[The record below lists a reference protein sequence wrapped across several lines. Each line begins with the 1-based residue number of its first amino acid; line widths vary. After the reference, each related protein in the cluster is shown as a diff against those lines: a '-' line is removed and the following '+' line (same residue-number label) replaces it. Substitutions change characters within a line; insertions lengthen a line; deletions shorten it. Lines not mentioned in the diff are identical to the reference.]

1 MNVNYSL
8 DHHAYPPRRAHADDA
23 GIDLALSHGVAIPVG
38 EHRLCHTGVHV
49 AIPAGHVGMVFV
61 RSSTGIKKHL
71 VLSNGT
77 GIIDAGYTGEIMLS
91 LHNVGR
97 SKQVIEPGQYV
108 VQLVIVPAPSFG
120 LVQVSSLADTER
132 GSDGIGS
139 TDSTA

>member
-23 GIDLALSHGVAIPVG
+23 GIDLALSHDVAIPVG

-61 RSSTGIKKHL
+61 RSSAGIKKHL

-91 LHNVGR
+91 LRNVGR
-97 SKQVIEPGQYV
+97 RMRVIEPGEYIA
-108 VQLVIVPAPSFG
+108 QLVVVPIPKFE
-120 LVQVSSLADTER
+120 LVRVSELAVSER
-132 GSDGIGS
+132 GSAGIGS
-139 TDSTA
+139 TDCTA

>member
-1 MNVNYSL
+1 MNIQYSL
-8 DHHAYPPRRAHADDA
+8 DQLAFPPRRAHADDA

-49 AIPAGHVGMVFV
+49 AIPAGHVGLVFV

-77 GIIDAGYTGEIMLS
+77 GVIDAGYAGEIMLS
-91 LHNVGR
+91 LRNVGR
-97 SKQVIEPGQYV
+97 SKQVIEAGQYV
-108 VQLVIVPAPSFG
+108 VQLVVVPIPSFE

-132 GSDGIGS
+132 GSAGIGS
-139 TDSTA
+139 TDGAA

>member
-8 DHHAYPPRRAHADDA
+8 DHHAYPPRRAHPDDA
-23 GIDLALSHGVAIPVG
+23 GIDLALSHYAAIPVG

-77 GIIDAGYTGEIMLS
+77 GIIDSGYTGEIMLS

-97 SKQVIEPGQYV
+97 RMRVIEPGEYIA
-108 VQLVIVPAPSFG
+108 QLVVVPIPSFG
-120 LVQVSSLADTER
+120 LVRVSDLAVTER
-132 GSDGIGS
+132 GSAGIGS
-139 TDSTA
+139 TDGAA

>member
-1 MNVNYSL
+1 MNIQYSL
-8 DHHAYPPRRAHADDA
+8 DQPAFPPRRAHADDA
-23 GIDLALSHGVAIPVG
+23 GIDLALSHSVAIPVG

-49 AIPAGHVGMVFV
+49 AIPSGHVGMVFV

-91 LHNVGR
+91 LRNVGR
-97 SKQVIEPGQYV
+97 RMRVIEAGEYIA
-108 VQLVIVPAPSFG
+108 QLVVVPIPRFE

-132 GSDGIGS
+132 GSAGVGS
-139 TDSTA
+139 TEISA

>member
-8 DHHAYPPRRAHADDA
+8 DRHAYPPRRAHADDA
-23 GIDLALSHGVAIPVG
+23 GIDLALSHDVAIPVG

-77 GIIDAGYTGEIMLS
+77 GIIDSGYTGEITLS

-97 SKQVIEPGQYV
+97 RMRVIEPGEYIA
-108 VQLVIVPAPSFG
+108 QLVVVPIPRFE
-120 LVQVSSLADTER
+120 LVRVSELAVSER
-132 GSDGIGS
+132 GADGIGS

>member
-1 MNVNYSL
+1 MNIDYAL
-8 DHHAYPPRRAHADDA
+8 DQLAFPPRRAHADDA
-23 GIDLALSHGVAIPVG
+23 GIDLALNHDASIPVG

-61 RSSTGIKKHL
+61 RSSTGIKKNL

-91 LHNVGR
+91 LHNAGRRMQVVG
-97 SKQVIEPGQYV
+97 EGQYV
-108 VQLVIVPAPSFG
+108 AQLVIVPVPSFG
-120 LVQVSSLADTER
+120 LVRVSSLADTER
-132 GSDGIGS
+132 GSAGIGS

>member
-1 MNVNYSL
+1 MNINYSL
-8 DHHAYPPRRAHADDA
+8 DQLAFPPRRAHADDA
-23 GIDLALSHGVAIPVG
+23 GIDLALSHYVAIPVG

-49 AIPAGHVGMVFV
+49 AIPSGHVGLVFV

-77 GIIDAGYTGEIMLS
+77 GVIDAGYTGEIMLS

-97 SKQVIEPGQYV
+97 SKRVIETGQYV
-108 VQLVIVPAPSFG
+108 VQLVVVPVPSFG

-132 GSDGIGS
+132 GSSGIGS
-139 TDSTA
+139 TDSAA

>member
-1 MNVNYSL
+1 MNINYSL
-8 DHHAYPPRRAHADDA
+8 DPLAFPPRRAHADDA
-23 GIDLALSHGVAIPVG
+23 GIDLALNHDASIPVG
-38 EHRLCHTGVHV
+38 GHRLCHTGVHV

-97 SKQVIEPGQYV
+97 RMQAVEEGQYV
-108 VQLVIVPAPSFG
+108 AQLVVVPIPSFE
-120 LVQVSSLADTER
+120 LVRVPELAASER
-132 GSDGIGS
+132 GSSGIGS